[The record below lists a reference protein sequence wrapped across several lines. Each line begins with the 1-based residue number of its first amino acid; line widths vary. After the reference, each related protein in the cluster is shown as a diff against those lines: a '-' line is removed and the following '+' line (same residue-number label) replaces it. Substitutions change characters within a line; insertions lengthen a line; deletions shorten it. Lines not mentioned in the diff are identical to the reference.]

1 MRSTVSSI
9 PRPRTDR
16 LASWLVFAIALVL
29 PQVATSQQEPDWL
42 WVDGYEPIVSPPDAF
57 RIMTLALRDPHL
69 FVATPPQPPLP
80 ALCLDITDNALP
92 GTTFS
97 VNNQIA
103 AALTGD
109 ADNDG
114 FLDASTLLLF
124 RPLDR
129 STPLARLEQAPARC
143 TFPLKT
149 TACEPPA
156 AQAPPAID
164 FFDTRAS
171 GTCLAPIP
179 GSTGNSTPSPQF
191 PPYSPPVGSST
202 GPCFRTGTRAGSVGE
217 VGLTLPLVD
226 VQLSATFSPSPT
238 DELSNGLIRGFLPES
253 VANAIQIPLP
263 DPPGGTVA
271 LSSLLPGGTGFCT
284 GAFGST
290 RNNKDTYNGVPG
302 WWFYFN
308 FTATR
313 VPYTGP

>member
-1 MRSTVSSI
+1 MDSI
-9 PRPRTDR
+9 PRK
-16 LASWLVFAIALVL
+16 VL
-29 PQVATSQQEPDWL
+29 PPVNRRPALLALAVLWALPTLALAQVEPDWL
-42 WVDGYEPIVSPPDAF
+42 WVDGYEPSVSPPDAF
-57 RIMTLALRDPHL
+57 RITTLALRDPHF
-69 FVATPPQPPLP
+69 FVTVPPQPPLP

-97 VNNQIA
+97 INDQIA
-103 AALTGD
+103 ATLTGD

-129 STPLARLEQAPARC
+129 SAPLARLEQAPARC
-143 TFPLKT
+143 TFPLNT
-149 TACEPPA
+149 TAC
-156 AQAPPAID
+156 APPVAPVPPTID
-164 FFDTRAS
+164 FFDTRAN
-171 GTCLAPIP
+171 GTCLGPIP
-179 GSTGNSTPSPQF
+179 GTTGNSTPSPQF
-191 PPYSPPVGSST
+191 PAYSPPVGSST
-202 GPCFRTGTRAGSVGE
+202 GPCFRTGTRAGTVGD

-226 VQLSATFSPSPT
+226 VQLGATFSPSPT
-238 DELSNGLIRGFLPES
+238 DQLSNGLIRGFLPES
-253 VANAIQIPLP
+253 VADSIQIPLP
-263 DPPGGTVA
+263 NPPGGTVA